1 MTYVDLIKADLKC
14 IRLFVEGTDEADL
27 NIAAYHCQQ
36 AVEKTCGYISQKL
49 GISGPRTH
57 KIEKWV
63 EFLQEHSVVVPSII
77 DQKAEEISSWQSQSR
92 YNINFVVAKRE
103 VKTIAEATEKWL
115 FEFNVPQIK
124 KTPSPYT
131 PSNSFTSRKM
141 DD

>member
-14 IRLFVEGTDEADL
+14 VRLFVDGTDEADL

-36 AVEKTCGYISQKL
+36 AVEKTCGYIAQKL

-103 VKTIAEATEKWL
+103 IKSITEATEKWL
-115 FEFNVPQIK
+115 NEFDISQVL
-124 KTPSPYT
+124 KTPSPLT
-131 PSNSFTSRKM
+131 LTHSSIFSSKK
-141 DD
+141 